1 MTTTAVQA
9 LAKWFPEI
17 TAFRDRQE
25 SVVARLLGDQSAL
38 LLMPTGAGKTLTY
51 QLPVLEK
58 SGISLVI
65 SPLIA
70 LMREQA
76 EKLTNRGIAAIALG
90 GLEPAEAQAVLARFP
105 WESDAGFLFTS
116 PERLETDGFLEYM
129 LSVRRQRI
137 VQVTIDEVH
146 CISQWGHD
154 FRPAYKA
161 LPRFLDRVF
170 GPSGWPPRLCLTAT
184 LDPPSEEEVRTDFRL
199 QPSDVVRSDHML
211 RANLDLSYETYDH
224 TDTKLAALDDLLE
237 EHRGEKIIVYAH
249 LKQNKRG
256 GTRTIAERLR
266 AKGHKAEA
274 FDADLPLSER
284 DRVAG
289 SFKCGESLIV
299 CATGAFG
306 MGIDIPDI
314 RGVVHLIPPESFEQY
329 YQEVGR
335 AGRDGKPAFAKF
347 LYFSKNG
354 EVRREMIEAG
364 LTTSEAVMQSWSDL
378 MDSCGRNDLK
388 LIDPQMAFDGKDYNY
403 ALFHAFQRLGAI
415 DVVARGPMR
424 LDVYEP
430 KGPDGLQLINRL
442 RANTKTGNFLAAFRK
457 LSLDPA
463 DGYRQV
469 FELQLSGQLKLVR
482 SPGNCLIFRTKDLTN
497 VQADQIAT
505 DINRKIENRLKE
517 FDSFRAVMET
527 GKDIEEVLARKFA
540 SLS

>member
-17 TAFRDRQE
+17 TAFRDRQKI
-25 SVVARLLGDQSAL
+25 VIDRLLGDQSAL

-58 SGISLVI
+58 GGISLVI

-76 EKLTNRGIAAIALG
+76 EKLKNRDIAAIALG
-90 GLEPAEAQAVLARFP
+90 GLEPAEAQAALARFP
-105 WESDAGFLFTS
+105 WESGPGFLFTS
-116 PERLETDGFLEYM
+116 PERLETDGFLEYI
-129 LSVRRQRI
+129 LNAHRQRI

-170 GPSGWPPRLCLTAT
+170 DPSAWPPRLCLTAT
-184 LDPPSEEEVRTDFRL
+184 LDGASEEEVRADFRL
-199 QPSDVVRSDHML
+199 QPSDVVRSDQML
-211 RANLDLSYETYDH
+211 RANIDLSYQTYEH
-224 TDTKLAALDDLLE
+224 TDTKLAALDDLID

-249 LKQNKRG
+249 LKRNKRG

-266 AKGHKAEA
+266 ARGHKAEA
-274 FDADLPLSER
+274 FDADLPLSDR
-284 DRVAG
+284 DRVAS
-289 SFKCGESLIV
+289 SFKSGESLVV

-364 LTTSEAVMQSWSDL
+364 RTTSDAVMQSWSDL
-378 MDSCGRNDLK
+378 MDASGPNDLK

-403 ALFHAFQRLGAI
+403 ALFHAFQRLGAVN
-415 DVVARGPMR
+415 VVARGPMR

-430 KGPDGLQLINRL
+430 RGPQGLQLMNRF
-442 RANTKTGNFLAAFRK
+442 RAHTKTGNFLAAFRK
-457 LSLDPA
+457 LCLDPA
-463 DGYRQV
+463 EGYRQL
-469 FELQLSGQLKLVR
+469 FELQLSGELKLVR
-482 SPGNCLIFRTKDLTN
+482 SPGNCLVFQTKDLTAA
-497 VQADQIAT
+497 QADQIAI
-505 DINRKIENRLKE
+505 DINRKVEKRLEE
-517 FDSFRAVMET
+517 FDDFRAVIET
-527 GKDIEEVLARKFA
+527 GKDIENVLAGKFA
-540 SLS
+540 GCS